1 MKEGNEEAPTFFVP
15 NLKWFG
21 TNTVQD
27 GQEAGLECVAEHL
40 VDWGDGAGRTT
51 FLETVFVVDKIP
63 C

>member
-1 MKEGNEEAPTFFVP
+1 VKEGNEEAPTFFVP

-40 VDWGDGAGRTT
+40 VDWGDGAGV
-51 FLETVFVVDKIP
+51 FLFVSW
-63 C
+63 

>member
-40 VDWGDGAGRTT
+40 VDQLGRWGRAEQR
-51 FLETVFVVDKIP
+51 FLCDN
-63 C
+63 